1 MNSVI
6 QALLI
11 GFLAMI
17 ANVRANVQTFL
28 ISVMTITI
36 SIGIFGLFL
45 IIFFNLN
52 GFLASWNQQVQLI
65 VYLQDDISCTQK
77 GNLEDLFKTN
87 SRIQST
93 EEVTKDQAW
102 QEFRLSQAEKSGL
115 ELDMGFN
122 PLPGSYR
129 IRFKMSDNRLS
140 HISKFA
146 EKIQSEPGVESVE
159 YGKSWISRFEKFM
172 VFCRIFLMA
181 TGALLSFGLILI
193 ISNTIRLSIHSR
205 QDEIELMLLIGAT
218 PKFVKI
224 PFLLEGMLQG
234 LSGSLLSLGLM
245 GIIYYYLR
253 SELQTSIESIVRGM
267 DFQFV
272 PEPFLLILIGSSVLI
287 GLVASYISTCQYMQV
302 LNRR

>member
-1 MNSVI
+1 MNSII

-11 GFLAMI
+11 GFLATI

-28 ISVMTITI
+28 ISVMTIAI

-65 VYLQDDISCTQK
+65 VYLQDDISRAQK

-87 SRIQST
+87 SRVQST

-115 ELDMGFN
+115 ELDLGFN

-129 IRFKMSDNRLS
+129 VRFKMSDNRLL

-159 YGKSWISRFEKFM
+159 YGKIWISRFEKFI
-172 VFCRIFLMA
+172 VFCRVFLMA

-193 ISNTIRLSIHSR
+193 ISNTIRLSIYSR

-218 PKFVKI
+218 PQFVKI

-253 SELQTSIESIVRGM
+253 NEFQTSIESIARGM
-267 DFQFV
+267 DFQFI
-272 PEPFLLILIGSSVLI
+272 PEPFLLILVGSSVLI
-287 GLVASYISTCQYMQV
+287 GLVASYISTYQYMQV